1 MGRVA
6 EIILKSHVRMRMMS
20 EKLLVGISPAQ
31 FARLGTPGGKVVE
44 SNHPAWVYGHLAIYP
59 SRVLTVLGSA
69 SAESVAVFP
78 AFVELFK
85 DGTKCLDDAEGKI
98 YPRMDE
104 ITQAFSKGHDALAAF
119 VGTLPDE
126 VLLKDHPDEARRV
139 NFPVLGAHVNFM
151 LNDHIAFHLGQVSA
165 WRRMMGM
172 GSAT

>member
-6 EIILKSHVRMRMMS
+6 EIILKSHVRIRMMS

-69 SAESVAVFP
+69 SAESFAVLP